1 MTFVPASDRFRFPVI
16 SENFQRMIEKR
27 LRAYFV
33 DSSLIDEEQE
43 GFQPKHSTTSSLY
56 RMHRLFEDVKKYN
69 FPSAR
74 FNIDLEKAFDS
85 ICIDVLFFKLR
96 KSGVSGKKYDILK
109 TFLKQ
114 REAYI
119 VVNNIATDKFHNPVG
134 LPQGSV
140 LSPISFIFYLSDFL
154 SEVSTKFK
162 FADDSSA
169 LVSAPTTQELSLA
182 LNQISDCIHKWC
194 KNWRMMVNG
203 LKTEILLFNCDES
216 DLDCITLNSQQ
227 CCVKTVTKSLGLV
240 IDNNLQYK
248 EHTSKAISKARQS
261 WSFI

>member
-27 LRAYFV
+27 LRAYFA

-85 ICIDVLFFKLR
+85 IWIDVLFFKLR

-134 LPQGSV
+134 
-140 LSPISFIFYLSDFL
+140 SPKVAYYHRFHLFSISATFSQ
-154 SEVSTKFK
+154 K
-162 FADDSSA
+162 
-169 LVSAPTTQELSLA
+169 LV
-182 LNQISDCIHKWC
+182 
-194 KNWRMMVNG
+194 
-203 LKTEILLFNCDES
+203 
-216 DLDCITLNSQQ
+216 LNSNSPMIAQRWSQ
-227 CCVKTVTKSLGLV
+227 LPLHKSS
-240 IDNNLQYK
+240 
-248 EHTSKAISKARQS
+248 H
-261 WSFI
+261 WH